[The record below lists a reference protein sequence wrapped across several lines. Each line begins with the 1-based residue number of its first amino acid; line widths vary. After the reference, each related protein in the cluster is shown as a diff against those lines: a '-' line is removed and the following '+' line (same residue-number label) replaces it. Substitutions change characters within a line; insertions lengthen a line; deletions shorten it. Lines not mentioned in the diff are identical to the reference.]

1 MASKILYVCQEI
13 TPYLPETEGS
23 RLCRALTQ
31 AMQERGNEIRTFMP
45 RYGCINERRHQLHE
59 VIRLSGMNLII
70 DDNDHQL
77 IIKVASIPAAR
88 VQIYFIDNDDYFSR
102 KAVLTDGADNY
113 FQDNDERAIF
123 FARGVL
129 ETVKKL
135 RWTPTVVHCHGW
147 FTARSSATSRSWC
160 RSTATASPGN
170 SIPDSAPRSPAKA
183 SRTKILRFSTLRHTK
198 TSVASL
204 WNMPT
209 EWLRHPRMS
218 TRKYWTWPA
227 RAESRCS
234 NTNRPRQRTFS
245 IITTDSMKRFNNF
258 RRMLLPVAALAA
270 TIGLT
275 LGGCTKVDDT
285 LGGNLIPDNQQM
297 RAGYVQLPR
306 ADELNPKKYVETR
319 LFQTDSIVSSNI
331 TYGYMGSM
339 LNDTLGHRSAGFL
352 SQMVNYYKVDSG
364 YFGYMPIFDSAQIL
378 LKVTS
383 FGRDSVTEQSF
394 AVYEVVSNK
403 YLTEKPIAPNKSQ
416 RDSTFYLNF
425 DPVAE
430 GVYNPDE
437 PLFTFTLGG
446 EGKYPSTTS
455 AVTLEP
461 TEAGKKYIRRL
472 MLQEGEY
479 AGDYSIYSADS
490 LKYWVEAFKG
500 LYIAPN
506 PEKPLTEYG
515 KGTIFATEL
524 TYSGLSVY
532 GRNRVKDDPSL
543 IKDTIGMV
551 YYFYEDGAEF
561 GNVSVN
567 NVKHGYEEAT
577 IARRINIEEA
587 RETAENRPENPLVYV
602 EGMGGVVTEMTF
614 SPEFF
619 AELEAEIA
627 KGNADGKNF
636 KTLAFSQVRMSIYF
650 NDSDYEWEKIADG
663 TAGDILRMTDQ
674 MNAYPTRLGMYTNYK
689 TLTPISDYAYVY
701 EQNYGSS
708 VTLAYNGK
716 INRSRGCYVMDITGY
731 MQQLWN
737 SYMEAKAD
745 AGGEVANI
753 DWDKVKNRSVYIG
766 PEAYSLYT
774 TSFGV
779 LQGMPTQAGTAEPN
793 NAPIRFSMAY
803 NLIK

>member
-1 MASKILYVCQEI
+1 
-13 TPYLPETEGS
+13 
-23 RLCRALTQ
+23 
-31 AMQERGNEIRTFMP
+31 
-45 RYGCINERRHQLHE
+45 
-59 VIRLSGMNLII
+59 
-70 DDNDHQL
+70 
-77 IIKVASIPAAR
+77 
-88 VQIYFIDNDDYFSR
+88 
-102 KAVLTDGADNY
+102 
-113 FQDNDERAIF
+113 
-123 FARGVL
+123 
-129 ETVKKL
+129 
-135 RWTPTVVHCHGW
+135 
-147 FTARSSATSRSWC
+147 
-160 RSTATASPGN
+160 
-170 SIPDSAPRSPAKA
+170 
-183 SRTKILRFSTLRHTK
+183 
-198 TSVASL
+198 
-204 WNMPT
+204 
-209 EWLRHPRMS
+209 
-218 TRKYWTWPA
+218 
-227 RAESRCS
+227 
-234 NTNRPRQRTFS
+234 
-245 IITTDSMKRFNNF
+245 MKRFNNF

-674 MNAYPTRLGMYTNYK
+674 MNAYPARLGMYTNYK
-689 TLTPISDYAYVY
+689 TLTPISDYAYIY

-766 PEAYSLYT
+766 PEAYGLYT

>member
-1 MASKILYVCQEI
+1 
-13 TPYLPETEGS
+13 
-23 RLCRALTQ
+23 
-31 AMQERGNEIRTFMP
+31 
-45 RYGCINERRHQLHE
+45 
-59 VIRLSGMNLII
+59 
-70 DDNDHQL
+70 
-77 IIKVASIPAAR
+77 
-88 VQIYFIDNDDYFSR
+88 
-102 KAVLTDGADNY
+102 
-113 FQDNDERAIF
+113 
-123 FARGVL
+123 
-129 ETVKKL
+129 
-135 RWTPTVVHCHGW
+135 
-147 FTARSSATSRSWC
+147 
-160 RSTATASPGN
+160 
-170 SIPDSAPRSPAKA
+170 
-183 SRTKILRFSTLRHTK
+183 
-198 TSVASL
+198 
-204 WNMPT
+204 
-209 EWLRHPRMS
+209 
-218 TRKYWTWPA
+218 
-227 RAESRCS
+227 
-234 NTNRPRQRTFS
+234 
-245 IITTDSMKRFNNF
+245 MKRFNNF

-425 DPVAE
+425 DPVKA
-430 GVYNPDE
+430 GVVGDDE

-674 MNAYPTRLGMYTNYK
+674 MNAYPARLGMYTNYK
-689 TLTPISDYAYVY
+689 TLTPISDYAYIY

-766 PEAYSLYT
+766 PEAYGLYT

>member
-1 MASKILYVCQEI
+1 
-13 TPYLPETEGS
+13 
-23 RLCRALTQ
+23 
-31 AMQERGNEIRTFMP
+31 
-45 RYGCINERRHQLHE
+45 
-59 VIRLSGMNLII
+59 
-70 DDNDHQL
+70 
-77 IIKVASIPAAR
+77 
-88 VQIYFIDNDDYFSR
+88 
-102 KAVLTDGADNY
+102 
-113 FQDNDERAIF
+113 
-123 FARGVL
+123 
-129 ETVKKL
+129 
-135 RWTPTVVHCHGW
+135 
-147 FTARSSATSRSWC
+147 
-160 RSTATASPGN
+160 
-170 SIPDSAPRSPAKA
+170 
-183 SRTKILRFSTLRHTK
+183 
-198 TSVASL
+198 
-204 WNMPT
+204 
-209 EWLRHPRMS
+209 
-218 TRKYWTWPA
+218 
-227 RAESRCS
+227 
-234 NTNRPRQRTFS
+234 
-245 IITTDSMKRFNNF
+245 MKRFNNF

-270 TIGLT
+270 AIGLT

-543 IKDTIGMV
+543 IKDTIDMV
-551 YYFYEDGAEF
+551 YYFYKDGAEF

-567 NVKHGYEEAT
+567 NVKHDYEEAT

-674 MNAYPTRLGMYTNYK
+674 MNAYPARLGMYTNYK

>member
-1 MASKILYVCQEI
+1 
-13 TPYLPETEGS
+13 
-23 RLCRALTQ
+23 
-31 AMQERGNEIRTFMP
+31 
-45 RYGCINERRHQLHE
+45 
-59 VIRLSGMNLII
+59 
-70 DDNDHQL
+70 
-77 IIKVASIPAAR
+77 
-88 VQIYFIDNDDYFSR
+88 
-102 KAVLTDGADNY
+102 
-113 FQDNDERAIF
+113 
-123 FARGVL
+123 
-129 ETVKKL
+129 
-135 RWTPTVVHCHGW
+135 
-147 FTARSSATSRSWC
+147 
-160 RSTATASPGN
+160 
-170 SIPDSAPRSPAKA
+170 
-183 SRTKILRFSTLRHTK
+183 
-198 TSVASL
+198 
-204 WNMPT
+204 
-209 EWLRHPRMS
+209 
-218 TRKYWTWPA
+218 
-227 RAESRCS
+227 
-234 NTNRPRQRTFS
+234 
-245 IITTDSMKRFNNF
+245 MKRFNNF

-674 MNAYPTRLGMYTNYK
+674 MNAYPARLGMYTNYK
-689 TLTPISDYAYVY
+689 TLTPISDYAYIY

-766 PEAYSLYT
+766 PEAYGLYT

-793 NAPIRFSMAY
+793 NAPIRFSMTY

>member
-1 MASKILYVCQEI
+1 
-13 TPYLPETEGS
+13 
-23 RLCRALTQ
+23 
-31 AMQERGNEIRTFMP
+31 
-45 RYGCINERRHQLHE
+45 
-59 VIRLSGMNLII
+59 
-70 DDNDHQL
+70 
-77 IIKVASIPAAR
+77 
-88 VQIYFIDNDDYFSR
+88 
-102 KAVLTDGADNY
+102 
-113 FQDNDERAIF
+113 
-123 FARGVL
+123 
-129 ETVKKL
+129 
-135 RWTPTVVHCHGW
+135 
-147 FTARSSATSRSWC
+147 
-160 RSTATASPGN
+160 
-170 SIPDSAPRSPAKA
+170 
-183 SRTKILRFSTLRHTK
+183 
-198 TSVASL
+198 
-204 WNMPT
+204 
-209 EWLRHPRMS
+209 
-218 TRKYWTWPA
+218 
-227 RAESRCS
+227 
-234 NTNRPRQRTFS
+234 
-245 IITTDSMKRFNNF
+245 MKRFNNF

-551 YYFYEDGAEF
+551 YYFYKDGAEF
-561 GNVSVN
+561 GSVSVN
-567 NVKHGYEEAT
+567 NVKHDYEEAT

-636 KTLAFSQVRMSIYF
+636 KTLAFSQVRMSNYF

-674 MNAYPTRLGMYTNYK
+674 MNAYPARLGMYTNYK
-689 TLTPISDYAYVY
+689 TLTPISDYAYIY

-766 PEAYSLYT
+766 PEAYGLYT

>member
-1 MASKILYVCQEI
+1 
-13 TPYLPETEGS
+13 
-23 RLCRALTQ
+23 
-31 AMQERGNEIRTFMP
+31 
-45 RYGCINERRHQLHE
+45 
-59 VIRLSGMNLII
+59 
-70 DDNDHQL
+70 
-77 IIKVASIPAAR
+77 
-88 VQIYFIDNDDYFSR
+88 
-102 KAVLTDGADNY
+102 
-113 FQDNDERAIF
+113 
-123 FARGVL
+123 
-129 ETVKKL
+129 
-135 RWTPTVVHCHGW
+135 
-147 FTARSSATSRSWC
+147 
-160 RSTATASPGN
+160 
-170 SIPDSAPRSPAKA
+170 
-183 SRTKILRFSTLRHTK
+183 
-198 TSVASL
+198 
-204 WNMPT
+204 
-209 EWLRHPRMS
+209 
-218 TRKYWTWPA
+218 
-227 RAESRCS
+227 
-234 NTNRPRQRTFS
+234 
-245 IITTDSMKRFNNF
+245 MKRFNNF

-524 TYSGLSVY
+524 TYSGMSVY

-674 MNAYPTRLGMYTNYK
+674 MNAYPARLGMYTNYK
-689 TLTPISDYAYVY
+689 TLTPISDYAYIY

-766 PEAYSLYT
+766 PEAYGLYT

>member
-1 MASKILYVCQEI
+1 
-13 TPYLPETEGS
+13 
-23 RLCRALTQ
+23 
-31 AMQERGNEIRTFMP
+31 
-45 RYGCINERRHQLHE
+45 
-59 VIRLSGMNLII
+59 
-70 DDNDHQL
+70 
-77 IIKVASIPAAR
+77 
-88 VQIYFIDNDDYFSR
+88 
-102 KAVLTDGADNY
+102 
-113 FQDNDERAIF
+113 
-123 FARGVL
+123 
-129 ETVKKL
+129 
-135 RWTPTVVHCHGW
+135 
-147 FTARSSATSRSWC
+147 
-160 RSTATASPGN
+160 
-170 SIPDSAPRSPAKA
+170 
-183 SRTKILRFSTLRHTK
+183 
-198 TSVASL
+198 
-204 WNMPT
+204 
-209 EWLRHPRMS
+209 
-218 TRKYWTWPA
+218 
-227 RAESRCS
+227 
-234 NTNRPRQRTFS
+234 
-245 IITTDSMKRFNNF
+245 MKRFNNF

-455 AVTLEP
+455 TVTLEP

-567 NVKHGYEEAT
+567 NVKHDYEEAT

>member
-1 MASKILYVCQEI
+1 
-13 TPYLPETEGS
+13 
-23 RLCRALTQ
+23 
-31 AMQERGNEIRTFMP
+31 
-45 RYGCINERRHQLHE
+45 
-59 VIRLSGMNLII
+59 
-70 DDNDHQL
+70 
-77 IIKVASIPAAR
+77 
-88 VQIYFIDNDDYFSR
+88 
-102 KAVLTDGADNY
+102 
-113 FQDNDERAIF
+113 
-123 FARGVL
+123 
-129 ETVKKL
+129 
-135 RWTPTVVHCHGW
+135 
-147 FTARSSATSRSWC
+147 
-160 RSTATASPGN
+160 
-170 SIPDSAPRSPAKA
+170 
-183 SRTKILRFSTLRHTK
+183 
-198 TSVASL
+198 
-204 WNMPT
+204 
-209 EWLRHPRMS
+209 
-218 TRKYWTWPA
+218 
-227 RAESRCS
+227 
-234 NTNRPRQRTFS
+234 
-245 IITTDSMKRFNNF
+245 MKRFNNF

-636 KTLAFSQVRMSIYF
+636 KTLAFSQVLMSIYF

-674 MNAYPTRLGMYTNYK
+674 MNAYPARLGMYTNYK
-689 TLTPISDYAYVY
+689 TLTPISDYAYIY

-766 PEAYSLYT
+766 PEAYGLYT

>member
-1 MASKILYVCQEI
+1 
-13 TPYLPETEGS
+13 
-23 RLCRALTQ
+23 
-31 AMQERGNEIRTFMP
+31 
-45 RYGCINERRHQLHE
+45 
-59 VIRLSGMNLII
+59 
-70 DDNDHQL
+70 
-77 IIKVASIPAAR
+77 
-88 VQIYFIDNDDYFSR
+88 
-102 KAVLTDGADNY
+102 
-113 FQDNDERAIF
+113 
-123 FARGVL
+123 
-129 ETVKKL
+129 
-135 RWTPTVVHCHGW
+135 
-147 FTARSSATSRSWC
+147 
-160 RSTATASPGN
+160 
-170 SIPDSAPRSPAKA
+170 
-183 SRTKILRFSTLRHTK
+183 
-198 TSVASL
+198 
-204 WNMPT
+204 
-209 EWLRHPRMS
+209 
-218 TRKYWTWPA
+218 
-227 RAESRCS
+227 
-234 NTNRPRQRTFS
+234 
-245 IITTDSMKRFNNF
+245 MKRFNNF

-561 GNVSVN
+561 GSVSVN

-674 MNAYPTRLGMYTNYK
+674 MNAYPARLGMYTNYK
-689 TLTPISDYAYVY
+689 TLTPISDYAYIY

-737 SYMEAKAD
+737 SYMGAKAD

-766 PEAYSLYT
+766 PEAYGLYT

>member
-1 MASKILYVCQEI
+1 
-13 TPYLPETEGS
+13 
-23 RLCRALTQ
+23 
-31 AMQERGNEIRTFMP
+31 
-45 RYGCINERRHQLHE
+45 
-59 VIRLSGMNLII
+59 
-70 DDNDHQL
+70 
-77 IIKVASIPAAR
+77 
-88 VQIYFIDNDDYFSR
+88 
-102 KAVLTDGADNY
+102 
-113 FQDNDERAIF
+113 
-123 FARGVL
+123 
-129 ETVKKL
+129 
-135 RWTPTVVHCHGW
+135 
-147 FTARSSATSRSWC
+147 
-160 RSTATASPGN
+160 
-170 SIPDSAPRSPAKA
+170 
-183 SRTKILRFSTLRHTK
+183 
-198 TSVASL
+198 
-204 WNMPT
+204 
-209 EWLRHPRMS
+209 
-218 TRKYWTWPA
+218 
-227 RAESRCS
+227 
-234 NTNRPRQRTFS
+234 
-245 IITTDSMKRFNNF
+245 MKRFNNF

-270 TIGLT
+270 AIGLT

-543 IKDTIGMV
+543 IKDTIDMV

-567 NVKHGYEEAT
+567 NVKHDYEEAT

-766 PEAYSLYT
+766 PEAYGLYT

>member
-1 MASKILYVCQEI
+1 
-13 TPYLPETEGS
+13 
-23 RLCRALTQ
+23 
-31 AMQERGNEIRTFMP
+31 
-45 RYGCINERRHQLHE
+45 
-59 VIRLSGMNLII
+59 
-70 DDNDHQL
+70 
-77 IIKVASIPAAR
+77 
-88 VQIYFIDNDDYFSR
+88 
-102 KAVLTDGADNY
+102 
-113 FQDNDERAIF
+113 
-123 FARGVL
+123 
-129 ETVKKL
+129 
-135 RWTPTVVHCHGW
+135 
-147 FTARSSATSRSWC
+147 
-160 RSTATASPGN
+160 
-170 SIPDSAPRSPAKA
+170 
-183 SRTKILRFSTLRHTK
+183 
-198 TSVASL
+198 
-204 WNMPT
+204 
-209 EWLRHPRMS
+209 
-218 TRKYWTWPA
+218 
-227 RAESRCS
+227 
-234 NTNRPRQRTFS
+234 
-245 IITTDSMKRFNNF
+245 MKRFNNF

-270 TIGLT
+270 AIGLT

-506 PEKPLTEYG
+506 PEQPLTEYG

-551 YYFYEDGAEF
+551 YYFYKDGAEF

-567 NVKHGYEEAT
+567 NVKHDYEEAT

-674 MNAYPTRLGMYTNYK
+674 MNAYPARLGMYTNYK
-689 TLTPISDYAYVY
+689 TLTPISDYAYIY

-766 PEAYSLYT
+766 PEAYGLYT

>member
-1 MASKILYVCQEI
+1 
-13 TPYLPETEGS
+13 
-23 RLCRALTQ
+23 
-31 AMQERGNEIRTFMP
+31 
-45 RYGCINERRHQLHE
+45 
-59 VIRLSGMNLII
+59 
-70 DDNDHQL
+70 
-77 IIKVASIPAAR
+77 
-88 VQIYFIDNDDYFSR
+88 
-102 KAVLTDGADNY
+102 
-113 FQDNDERAIF
+113 
-123 FARGVL
+123 
-129 ETVKKL
+129 
-135 RWTPTVVHCHGW
+135 
-147 FTARSSATSRSWC
+147 
-160 RSTATASPGN
+160 
-170 SIPDSAPRSPAKA
+170 
-183 SRTKILRFSTLRHTK
+183 
-198 TSVASL
+198 
-204 WNMPT
+204 
-209 EWLRHPRMS
+209 
-218 TRKYWTWPA
+218 
-227 RAESRCS
+227 
-234 NTNRPRQRTFS
+234 
-245 IITTDSMKRFNNF
+245 MKRFNNF

-394 AVYEVVSNK
+394 AVYEVVSNE

-674 MNAYPTRLGMYTNYK
+674 MNAYPARLGMYTNYK
-689 TLTPISDYAYVY
+689 TLTPISDYAYIY

-766 PEAYSLYT
+766 PEAYGLYT

>member
-1 MASKILYVCQEI
+1 
-13 TPYLPETEGS
+13 
-23 RLCRALTQ
+23 
-31 AMQERGNEIRTFMP
+31 
-45 RYGCINERRHQLHE
+45 
-59 VIRLSGMNLII
+59 
-70 DDNDHQL
+70 
-77 IIKVASIPAAR
+77 
-88 VQIYFIDNDDYFSR
+88 
-102 KAVLTDGADNY
+102 
-113 FQDNDERAIF
+113 
-123 FARGVL
+123 
-129 ETVKKL
+129 
-135 RWTPTVVHCHGW
+135 
-147 FTARSSATSRSWC
+147 
-160 RSTATASPGN
+160 
-170 SIPDSAPRSPAKA
+170 
-183 SRTKILRFSTLRHTK
+183 
-198 TSVASL
+198 
-204 WNMPT
+204 
-209 EWLRHPRMS
+209 
-218 TRKYWTWPA
+218 
-227 RAESRCS
+227 
-234 NTNRPRQRTFS
+234 
-245 IITTDSMKRFNNF
+245 MKRFNNF

-551 YYFYEDGAEF
+551 YYFYKDGAEF

-567 NVKHGYEEAT
+567 NVKHDYEEAT

-587 RETAENRPENPLVYV
+587 RETAENRPENSLVYV

-674 MNAYPTRLGMYTNYK
+674 MNAYPARLGMYTNYK

>member
-1 MASKILYVCQEI
+1 
-13 TPYLPETEGS
+13 
-23 RLCRALTQ
+23 
-31 AMQERGNEIRTFMP
+31 
-45 RYGCINERRHQLHE
+45 
-59 VIRLSGMNLII
+59 
-70 DDNDHQL
+70 
-77 IIKVASIPAAR
+77 
-88 VQIYFIDNDDYFSR
+88 
-102 KAVLTDGADNY
+102 
-113 FQDNDERAIF
+113 
-123 FARGVL
+123 
-129 ETVKKL
+129 
-135 RWTPTVVHCHGW
+135 
-147 FTARSSATSRSWC
+147 
-160 RSTATASPGN
+160 
-170 SIPDSAPRSPAKA
+170 
-183 SRTKILRFSTLRHTK
+183 
-198 TSVASL
+198 
-204 WNMPT
+204 
-209 EWLRHPRMS
+209 
-218 TRKYWTWPA
+218 
-227 RAESRCS
+227 
-234 NTNRPRQRTFS
+234 
-245 IITTDSMKRFNNF
+245 MKRFNNF

-364 YFGYMPIFDSAQIL
+364 YFGYMPIFDLAQIL

-674 MNAYPTRLGMYTNYK
+674 MNAYPARLGMYTNYK
-689 TLTPISDYAYVY
+689 TLTPISDYAYIY

-766 PEAYSLYT
+766 PEAYGLYT

>member
-1 MASKILYVCQEI
+1 
-13 TPYLPETEGS
+13 
-23 RLCRALTQ
+23 
-31 AMQERGNEIRTFMP
+31 
-45 RYGCINERRHQLHE
+45 
-59 VIRLSGMNLII
+59 
-70 DDNDHQL
+70 
-77 IIKVASIPAAR
+77 
-88 VQIYFIDNDDYFSR
+88 
-102 KAVLTDGADNY
+102 
-113 FQDNDERAIF
+113 
-123 FARGVL
+123 
-129 ETVKKL
+129 
-135 RWTPTVVHCHGW
+135 
-147 FTARSSATSRSWC
+147 
-160 RSTATASPGN
+160 
-170 SIPDSAPRSPAKA
+170 
-183 SRTKILRFSTLRHTK
+183 
-198 TSVASL
+198 
-204 WNMPT
+204 
-209 EWLRHPRMS
+209 
-218 TRKYWTWPA
+218 
-227 RAESRCS
+227 
-234 NTNRPRQRTFS
+234 
-245 IITTDSMKRFNNF
+245 MKRFNNF

-543 IKDTIGMV
+543 IKDTIDMV

-567 NVKHGYEEAT
+567 NVKHDYEEAT

-674 MNAYPTRLGMYTNYK
+674 MNAYPARLGMYTNYK
-689 TLTPISDYAYVY
+689 TLTPISDYAYIY

>member
-1 MASKILYVCQEI
+1 
-13 TPYLPETEGS
+13 
-23 RLCRALTQ
+23 
-31 AMQERGNEIRTFMP
+31 
-45 RYGCINERRHQLHE
+45 
-59 VIRLSGMNLII
+59 
-70 DDNDHQL
+70 
-77 IIKVASIPAAR
+77 
-88 VQIYFIDNDDYFSR
+88 
-102 KAVLTDGADNY
+102 
-113 FQDNDERAIF
+113 
-123 FARGVL
+123 
-129 ETVKKL
+129 
-135 RWTPTVVHCHGW
+135 
-147 FTARSSATSRSWC
+147 
-160 RSTATASPGN
+160 
-170 SIPDSAPRSPAKA
+170 
-183 SRTKILRFSTLRHTK
+183 
-198 TSVASL
+198 
-204 WNMPT
+204 
-209 EWLRHPRMS
+209 
-218 TRKYWTWPA
+218 
-227 RAESRCS
+227 
-234 NTNRPRQRTFS
+234 
-245 IITTDSMKRFNNF
+245 MKRFNNF

-479 AGDYSIYSADS
+479 AGGYSIYSADS

-500 LYIAPN
+500 LYIDPN

-674 MNAYPTRLGMYTNYK
+674 MNAYPARLGMYTNYK
-689 TLTPISDYAYVY
+689 TLTPISDYAYIY

-766 PEAYSLYT
+766 PEAYGLYT

>member
-1 MASKILYVCQEI
+1 
-13 TPYLPETEGS
+13 
-23 RLCRALTQ
+23 
-31 AMQERGNEIRTFMP
+31 
-45 RYGCINERRHQLHE
+45 
-59 VIRLSGMNLII
+59 
-70 DDNDHQL
+70 
-77 IIKVASIPAAR
+77 
-88 VQIYFIDNDDYFSR
+88 
-102 KAVLTDGADNY
+102 
-113 FQDNDERAIF
+113 
-123 FARGVL
+123 
-129 ETVKKL
+129 
-135 RWTPTVVHCHGW
+135 
-147 FTARSSATSRSWC
+147 
-160 RSTATASPGN
+160 
-170 SIPDSAPRSPAKA
+170 
-183 SRTKILRFSTLRHTK
+183 
-198 TSVASL
+198 
-204 WNMPT
+204 
-209 EWLRHPRMS
+209 
-218 TRKYWTWPA
+218 
-227 RAESRCS
+227 
-234 NTNRPRQRTFS
+234 
-245 IITTDSMKRFNNF
+245 MKRFNNF

-425 DPVAE
+425 DPVKAGAVGNE
-430 GVYNPDE
+430 V
-437 PLFTFTLGG
+437 LFTFTFPDG
-446 EGKYPSTTS
+446 EKTGPATTY
-455 AVTLEP
+455 ATMKP
-461 TEAGKKYIRRL
+461 TQKGREFINRL

-567 NVKHGYEEAT
+567 NVKHDYEEAT

-731 MQQLWN
+731 AQSLWN
-737 SYMEAKAD
+737 SYQSAKAELGAD
-745 AGGEVANI
+745 AP
-753 DWDKVKNRSVYIG
+753 WDELKEKIKNRTIYLG
-766 PEAYSLYT
+766 PEAYSVYT
-774 TSFGV
+774 TTYSV
-779 LQGMPTQAGTAEPN
+779 LQGMTPDGVTEEDV
-793 NAPIRFSMAY
+793 PIKIDVTY

>member
-1 MASKILYVCQEI
+1 
-13 TPYLPETEGS
+13 
-23 RLCRALTQ
+23 
-31 AMQERGNEIRTFMP
+31 
-45 RYGCINERRHQLHE
+45 
-59 VIRLSGMNLII
+59 
-70 DDNDHQL
+70 
-77 IIKVASIPAAR
+77 
-88 VQIYFIDNDDYFSR
+88 
-102 KAVLTDGADNY
+102 
-113 FQDNDERAIF
+113 
-123 FARGVL
+123 
-129 ETVKKL
+129 
-135 RWTPTVVHCHGW
+135 
-147 FTARSSATSRSWC
+147 
-160 RSTATASPGN
+160 
-170 SIPDSAPRSPAKA
+170 
-183 SRTKILRFSTLRHTK
+183 
-198 TSVASL
+198 
-204 WNMPT
+204 
-209 EWLRHPRMS
+209 
-218 TRKYWTWPA
+218 
-227 RAESRCS
+227 
-234 NTNRPRQRTFS
+234 
-245 IITTDSMKRFNNF
+245 MKRFNNF

-270 TIGLT
+270 AIGLT

-416 RDSTFYLNF
+416 CDSTFYLNF

-567 NVKHGYEEAT
+567 NVKHDYEEAT

-674 MNAYPTRLGMYTNYK
+674 MNAYPARLGMYTNYK
-689 TLTPISDYAYVY
+689 TLTPISDYAYIY

-766 PEAYSLYT
+766 PEAYGLYT

>member
-1 MASKILYVCQEI
+1 
-13 TPYLPETEGS
+13 
-23 RLCRALTQ
+23 
-31 AMQERGNEIRTFMP
+31 
-45 RYGCINERRHQLHE
+45 
-59 VIRLSGMNLII
+59 
-70 DDNDHQL
+70 
-77 IIKVASIPAAR
+77 
-88 VQIYFIDNDDYFSR
+88 
-102 KAVLTDGADNY
+102 
-113 FQDNDERAIF
+113 
-123 FARGVL
+123 
-129 ETVKKL
+129 
-135 RWTPTVVHCHGW
+135 
-147 FTARSSATSRSWC
+147 
-160 RSTATASPGN
+160 
-170 SIPDSAPRSPAKA
+170 
-183 SRTKILRFSTLRHTK
+183 
-198 TSVASL
+198 
-204 WNMPT
+204 
-209 EWLRHPRMS
+209 
-218 TRKYWTWPA
+218 
-227 RAESRCS
+227 
-234 NTNRPRQRTFS
+234 
-245 IITTDSMKRFNNF
+245 MKRFNNF
-258 RRMLLPVAALAA
+258 RRMLLPVATLAA

-352 SQMVNYYKVDSG
+352 SQLGNYYKVDSG

-551 YYFYEDGAEF
+551 YYFYKDGAEF
-561 GNVSVN
+561 GSVSVN
-567 NVKHGYEEAT
+567 NVKHDYEEAT

-619 AELEAEIA
+619 AELEAENA

-674 MNAYPTRLGMYTNYK
+674 MNAYPARLGMYTNYK
-689 TLTPISDYAYVY
+689 TLTPISDYAYIY

-737 SYMEAKAD
+737 SYMGAKAD

-766 PEAYSLYT
+766 PEAYGLYT

>member
-1 MASKILYVCQEI
+1 
-13 TPYLPETEGS
+13 
-23 RLCRALTQ
+23 
-31 AMQERGNEIRTFMP
+31 
-45 RYGCINERRHQLHE
+45 
-59 VIRLSGMNLII
+59 
-70 DDNDHQL
+70 
-77 IIKVASIPAAR
+77 
-88 VQIYFIDNDDYFSR
+88 
-102 KAVLTDGADNY
+102 
-113 FQDNDERAIF
+113 
-123 FARGVL
+123 
-129 ETVKKL
+129 
-135 RWTPTVVHCHGW
+135 
-147 FTARSSATSRSWC
+147 
-160 RSTATASPGN
+160 
-170 SIPDSAPRSPAKA
+170 
-183 SRTKILRFSTLRHTK
+183 
-198 TSVASL
+198 
-204 WNMPT
+204 
-209 EWLRHPRMS
+209 
-218 TRKYWTWPA
+218 
-227 RAESRCS
+227 
-234 NTNRPRQRTFS
+234 
-245 IITTDSMKRFNNF
+245 MKRFNNF

-394 AVYEVVSNK
+394 AVYEVVS
-403 YLTEKPIAPNKSQ
+403 KPTQKGREFIN
-416 RDSTFYLNF
+416 
-425 DPVAE
+425 
-430 GVYNPDE
+430 
-437 PLFTFTLGG
+437 
-446 EGKYPSTTS
+446 
-455 AVTLEP
+455 
-461 TEAGKKYIRRL
+461 RL

-674 MNAYPTRLGMYTNYK
+674 MNAYPARLGMYTNYK
-689 TLTPISDYAYVY
+689 TLTPISDYAY

-766 PEAYSLYT
+766 PEAYGLYT

>member
-1 MASKILYVCQEI
+1 
-13 TPYLPETEGS
+13 
-23 RLCRALTQ
+23 
-31 AMQERGNEIRTFMP
+31 
-45 RYGCINERRHQLHE
+45 
-59 VIRLSGMNLII
+59 
-70 DDNDHQL
+70 
-77 IIKVASIPAAR
+77 
-88 VQIYFIDNDDYFSR
+88 
-102 KAVLTDGADNY
+102 
-113 FQDNDERAIF
+113 
-123 FARGVL
+123 
-129 ETVKKL
+129 
-135 RWTPTVVHCHGW
+135 
-147 FTARSSATSRSWC
+147 
-160 RSTATASPGN
+160 
-170 SIPDSAPRSPAKA
+170 
-183 SRTKILRFSTLRHTK
+183 
-198 TSVASL
+198 
-204 WNMPT
+204 
-209 EWLRHPRMS
+209 
-218 TRKYWTWPA
+218 
-227 RAESRCS
+227 
-234 NTNRPRQRTFS
+234 
-245 IITTDSMKRFNNF
+245 MKRFNNF

-403 YLTEKPIAPNKSQ
+403 YLTEKPIAPNNSQ

-674 MNAYPTRLGMYTNYK
+674 MNAYPARLGMYTNYK
-689 TLTPISDYAYVY
+689 TLTPISDYAYIY

-766 PEAYSLYT
+766 PEAYGLYT

>member
-1 MASKILYVCQEI
+1 
-13 TPYLPETEGS
+13 
-23 RLCRALTQ
+23 
-31 AMQERGNEIRTFMP
+31 
-45 RYGCINERRHQLHE
+45 
-59 VIRLSGMNLII
+59 
-70 DDNDHQL
+70 
-77 IIKVASIPAAR
+77 
-88 VQIYFIDNDDYFSR
+88 
-102 KAVLTDGADNY
+102 
-113 FQDNDERAIF
+113 
-123 FARGVL
+123 
-129 ETVKKL
+129 
-135 RWTPTVVHCHGW
+135 
-147 FTARSSATSRSWC
+147 
-160 RSTATASPGN
+160 
-170 SIPDSAPRSPAKA
+170 
-183 SRTKILRFSTLRHTK
+183 
-198 TSVASL
+198 
-204 WNMPT
+204 
-209 EWLRHPRMS
+209 
-218 TRKYWTWPA
+218 
-227 RAESRCS
+227 
-234 NTNRPRQRTFS
+234 
-245 IITTDSMKRFNNF
+245 MKRFNNF

-270 TIGLT
+270 AIGLT

-416 RDSTFYLNF
+416 RDSTFCLNF

-551 YYFYEDGAEF
+551 YYFYKDGAEF
-561 GNVSVN
+561 GSVSVN
-567 NVKHGYEEAT
+567 NVKHDYEEAT

-674 MNAYPTRLGMYTNYK
+674 MNAYPARLGMYTNYK
-689 TLTPISDYAYVY
+689 TLTPISDYAYIY

-766 PEAYSLYT
+766 PEAYGLYT

>member
-1 MASKILYVCQEI
+1 
-13 TPYLPETEGS
+13 
-23 RLCRALTQ
+23 
-31 AMQERGNEIRTFMP
+31 
-45 RYGCINERRHQLHE
+45 
-59 VIRLSGMNLII
+59 
-70 DDNDHQL
+70 
-77 IIKVASIPAAR
+77 
-88 VQIYFIDNDDYFSR
+88 
-102 KAVLTDGADNY
+102 
-113 FQDNDERAIF
+113 
-123 FARGVL
+123 
-129 ETVKKL
+129 
-135 RWTPTVVHCHGW
+135 
-147 FTARSSATSRSWC
+147 
-160 RSTATASPGN
+160 
-170 SIPDSAPRSPAKA
+170 
-183 SRTKILRFSTLRHTK
+183 
-198 TSVASL
+198 
-204 WNMPT
+204 
-209 EWLRHPRMS
+209 
-218 TRKYWTWPA
+218 
-227 RAESRCS
+227 
-234 NTNRPRQRTFS
+234 
-245 IITTDSMKRFNNF
+245 MKRFNNF
-258 RRMLLPVAALAA
+258 RRLLRAAAVMTAVAAMTFA
-270 TIGLT
+270 
-275 LGGCTKVDDT
+275 GCTKVDDT
-285 LGGNLIPDNQQM
+285 LGSNLVPDNQQM
-297 RAGYVQLPR
+297 KAGYETFGALTLKG
-306 ADELNPKKYVETR
+306 DLNPRRYVETR
-319 LFQTDSIVSSNI
+319 LYQTDSLITSNL

-339 LNDTLGHRSAGFL
+339 LSDTFGLRTAGFL
-352 SQMVNYYKVDSG
+352 TQYVPYEIDSG
-364 YFGYMPIFDSAQIL
+364 YFGFRPILDSAIIL
-378 LKVTS
+378 LSISSYGSDTLTS
-383 FGRDSVTEQSF
+383 QEYN
-394 AVYEVVSNK
+394 VYEVVSNK
-403 YLTEKPIAPNKSQ
+403 YLTEKPVESGKSE
-416 RDSTFYLNF
+416 RDTTFYLNF
-425 DPVAE
+425 DPVKA
-430 GVYNPDE
+430 GVVGDDV
-437 PLFTFTLGG
+437 LFTFTFPD
-446 EGKYPSTTS
+446 GKETGPATTY
-455 AVTLEP
+455 ATMKP
-461 TEAGKKYIRRL
+461 TQKGREFINRL

-551 YYFYEDGAEF
+551 YYFYEDGAKF

-567 NVKHGYEEAT
+567 NVKHDYEEAT

-587 RETAENRPENPLVYV
+587 RETAENRPENSLVYV

-674 MNAYPTRLGMYTNYK
+674 MNAYPARLGMYTNYK

>member
-1 MASKILYVCQEI
+1 
-13 TPYLPETEGS
+13 
-23 RLCRALTQ
+23 
-31 AMQERGNEIRTFMP
+31 
-45 RYGCINERRHQLHE
+45 
-59 VIRLSGMNLII
+59 
-70 DDNDHQL
+70 
-77 IIKVASIPAAR
+77 
-88 VQIYFIDNDDYFSR
+88 
-102 KAVLTDGADNY
+102 
-113 FQDNDERAIF
+113 
-123 FARGVL
+123 
-129 ETVKKL
+129 
-135 RWTPTVVHCHGW
+135 
-147 FTARSSATSRSWC
+147 
-160 RSTATASPGN
+160 
-170 SIPDSAPRSPAKA
+170 
-183 SRTKILRFSTLRHTK
+183 
-198 TSVASL
+198 
-204 WNMPT
+204 
-209 EWLRHPRMS
+209 
-218 TRKYWTWPA
+218 
-227 RAESRCS
+227 
-234 NTNRPRQRTFS
+234 
-245 IITTDSMKRFNNF
+245 MKRFNNF

-455 AVTLEP
+455 AVTLEQ
-461 TEAGKKYIRRL
+461 TDAGKKSIRRL
-472 MLQEGEY
+472 MLLEGEY

-551 YYFYEDGAEF
+551 YYFYKDGAEF
-561 GNVSVN
+561 GSVSVN
-567 NVKHGYEEAT
+567 NVKHDYEEAT

-674 MNAYPTRLGMYTNYK
+674 MNAYPARLGMYTNYK
-689 TLTPISDYAYVY
+689 TLTPISDYAYIY

-766 PEAYSLYT
+766 PEAYGLYT

>member
-1 MASKILYVCQEI
+1 
-13 TPYLPETEGS
+13 
-23 RLCRALTQ
+23 
-31 AMQERGNEIRTFMP
+31 
-45 RYGCINERRHQLHE
+45 
-59 VIRLSGMNLII
+59 
-70 DDNDHQL
+70 
-77 IIKVASIPAAR
+77 
-88 VQIYFIDNDDYFSR
+88 
-102 KAVLTDGADNY
+102 
-113 FQDNDERAIF
+113 
-123 FARGVL
+123 
-129 ETVKKL
+129 
-135 RWTPTVVHCHGW
+135 
-147 FTARSSATSRSWC
+147 
-160 RSTATASPGN
+160 
-170 SIPDSAPRSPAKA
+170 
-183 SRTKILRFSTLRHTK
+183 
-198 TSVASL
+198 
-204 WNMPT
+204 
-209 EWLRHPRMS
+209 
-218 TRKYWTWPA
+218 
-227 RAESRCS
+227 
-234 NTNRPRQRTFS
+234 
-245 IITTDSMKRFNNF
+245 MKRFNNF

-270 TIGLT
+270 AIGLT

-430 GVYNPDE
+430 GVYTPDE

-551 YYFYEDGAEF
+551 YYFYKDGAEF
-561 GNVSVN
+561 GSVSVN
-567 NVKHGYEEAT
+567 NVKHDYEEAT

-674 MNAYPTRLGMYTNYK
+674 MNAYPARLGMYTNYK
-689 TLTPISDYAYVY
+689 TLTPISDYAYIY

-766 PEAYSLYT
+766 PEAYGLYT

>member
-1 MASKILYVCQEI
+1 
-13 TPYLPETEGS
+13 
-23 RLCRALTQ
+23 
-31 AMQERGNEIRTFMP
+31 
-45 RYGCINERRHQLHE
+45 
-59 VIRLSGMNLII
+59 
-70 DDNDHQL
+70 
-77 IIKVASIPAAR
+77 
-88 VQIYFIDNDDYFSR
+88 
-102 KAVLTDGADNY
+102 
-113 FQDNDERAIF
+113 
-123 FARGVL
+123 
-129 ETVKKL
+129 
-135 RWTPTVVHCHGW
+135 
-147 FTARSSATSRSWC
+147 
-160 RSTATASPGN
+160 
-170 SIPDSAPRSPAKA
+170 
-183 SRTKILRFSTLRHTK
+183 
-198 TSVASL
+198 
-204 WNMPT
+204 
-209 EWLRHPRMS
+209 
-218 TRKYWTWPA
+218 
-227 RAESRCS
+227 
-234 NTNRPRQRTFS
+234 
-245 IITTDSMKRFNNF
+245 MKRFNNF

-270 TIGLT
+270 ATGLT

-551 YYFYEDGAEF
+551 YYFYKDGAEF
-561 GNVSVN
+561 GSVSVN
-567 NVKHGYEEAT
+567 NVKHDYEEAT

-627 KGNADGKNF
+627 KGNVDGKNF

-674 MNAYPTRLGMYTNYK
+674 MNAYPARLGMYTNYK
-689 TLTPISDYAYVY
+689 TLTPISDYAYIY

-766 PEAYSLYT
+766 PEAYGLYT

>member
-1 MASKILYVCQEI
+1 
-13 TPYLPETEGS
+13 
-23 RLCRALTQ
+23 
-31 AMQERGNEIRTFMP
+31 
-45 RYGCINERRHQLHE
+45 
-59 VIRLSGMNLII
+59 
-70 DDNDHQL
+70 
-77 IIKVASIPAAR
+77 
-88 VQIYFIDNDDYFSR
+88 
-102 KAVLTDGADNY
+102 
-113 FQDNDERAIF
+113 
-123 FARGVL
+123 
-129 ETVKKL
+129 
-135 RWTPTVVHCHGW
+135 
-147 FTARSSATSRSWC
+147 
-160 RSTATASPGN
+160 
-170 SIPDSAPRSPAKA
+170 
-183 SRTKILRFSTLRHTK
+183 
-198 TSVASL
+198 
-204 WNMPT
+204 
-209 EWLRHPRMS
+209 
-218 TRKYWTWPA
+218 
-227 RAESRCS
+227 
-234 NTNRPRQRTFS
+234 
-245 IITTDSMKRFNNF
+245 MKRFNNF

-403 YLTEKPIAPNKSQ
+403 YLTEKPVESGKSE
-416 RDSTFYLNF
+416 RDTTFYLNF

-674 MNAYPTRLGMYTNYK
+674 MNAYPARLGMYTNYK
-689 TLTPISDYAYVY
+689 TLTPISDYAYIY

-766 PEAYSLYT
+766 PEAYGLYT

>member
-1 MASKILYVCQEI
+1 
-13 TPYLPETEGS
+13 
-23 RLCRALTQ
+23 
-31 AMQERGNEIRTFMP
+31 
-45 RYGCINERRHQLHE
+45 
-59 VIRLSGMNLII
+59 
-70 DDNDHQL
+70 
-77 IIKVASIPAAR
+77 
-88 VQIYFIDNDDYFSR
+88 
-102 KAVLTDGADNY
+102 
-113 FQDNDERAIF
+113 
-123 FARGVL
+123 
-129 ETVKKL
+129 
-135 RWTPTVVHCHGW
+135 
-147 FTARSSATSRSWC
+147 
-160 RSTATASPGN
+160 
-170 SIPDSAPRSPAKA
+170 
-183 SRTKILRFSTLRHTK
+183 
-198 TSVASL
+198 
-204 WNMPT
+204 
-209 EWLRHPRMS
+209 
-218 TRKYWTWPA
+218 
-227 RAESRCS
+227 
-234 NTNRPRQRTFS
+234 
-245 IITTDSMKRFNNF
+245 MKRFTNF

-674 MNAYPTRLGMYTNYK
+674 MNAYPARLGMYTNYK
-689 TLTPISDYAYVY
+689 TLTPISDYAYIY

-766 PEAYSLYT
+766 PEAYGLYT